1 MLYSKTIHYL
11 SEEETWKLSEFL
23 RTEFGLDNIVSIVAK
38 PNQYTEIETM
48 NTYKTEHSIE
58 RFRKF
63 AEEYNKNYE
72 RK

>member
-1 MLYSKTIHYL
+1 MLYSKTKYYL

-48 NTYKTEHSIE
+48 NDYKTEHSIE

-63 AEEYNKNYE
+63 A
-72 RK
+72 